1 MQIIW
6 VIICHRGKSG
16 TPQALHCMN
25 PMDFSTLGMKP
36 VALNSSPEINKSEH
50 RWSNN
55 QESLSKHAMG
65 WRWLEKTVT
74 SWEEQ
79 KKHMLTWIDLI
90 GSHLRISL
98 KSQVLTFPSIWY
110 IYIYYKYHI
119 SSVKF
124 SNSTALNLRPA
135 SGEALRRGVTTAHCR
150 AAFFCWR
157 TACKTL
163 GPRDGGSCSPMWHP
177 YIYLRLP

>member
-1 MQIIW
+1 MHNIYIYIRTIDVKNEEKYIIITKIMQIIW

-50 RWSNN
+50 KWSNN

-65 WRWLEKTVT
+65 WQWLEKTVT
-74 SWEEQ
+74 SWAEQ

-98 KSQVLTFPSIWY
+98 KSQVLTFHLY

-124 SNSTALNLRPA
+124 SNSSLPSIYAQLRA
-135 SGEALRRGVTTAHCR
+135 KLCAVV
-150 AAFFCWR
+150 
-157 TACKTL
+157 
-163 GPRDGGSCSPMWHP
+163 
-177 YIYLRLP
+177 